1 MLKFNRSKIIEITFD
16 YLIWVCST
24 FLAVILRYDGTLPA
38 YSEIKILQLG
48 TLGAFLFIVIGMFF
62 SIYSQRYQKGSIEE
76 LLIFSIIIAIV
87 TLITFSIRL
96 IFVLPN
102 LPRSTPIV
110 SGLIALV
117 FILAIRFIN
126 NRNILKLY
134 SSNSSNLTTIIY
146 GAGQTGRKLFESMNR
161 GNTYNPIGFIDDD
174 PHKSNLKIFRRP
186 VLGRIEDLEKIVKKF
201 QVKILIISINDIEFE
216 TLLTIEHRCK
226 SLQIKMMVAPSA
238 FNIYSGLSEIN
249 ELHELST
256 EDILGRKPFEIND
269 IDVFS
274 FLNNKRVLVTGA
286 AGSIGS
292 EIVRQIN
299 LINPNALY
307 MLDRDENALNSLHL
321 MIRGNGL
328 IKDESIILADIR
340 DAESI
345 DKIFDKIRPEI
356 VFHAAALKHLNIL
369 EIYPLEAFKTNVL
382 GTKNIL
388 EASKKYGVE
397 KFINIST
404 DKAVNPTSVLGE
416 SKFITERLTAGMN
429 LQNDLNSSVFISVRF
444 GNVIGSNGSFVN
456 AFKHQIR
463 NGGPVTVT
471 HPEIDRYFM
480 TIGEAVHLVLQAAVI
495 GNADETLIL
504 DMGNP
509 IKIDLIAKRMILASG
524 KEIKIVYTGL
534 QKGEKLHESL
544 SNTDEILNVSAH
556 KRIFYTKVKPMNLNE
571 IVYEQK

>member
-117 FILAIRFIN
+117 FILAIRFIY

-186 VLGRIEDLEKIVKKF
+186 VLGRIEDLEIIVKKF

>member
-186 VLGRIEDLEKIVKKF
+186 VLGRIEDLEIIVKKF

>member
-1 MLKFNRSKIIEITFD
+1 MLKLNKNKIIEVTFD
-16 YLIWVCST
+16 YLIWVSST
-24 FLAVILRYDGTLPA
+24 FLAVVLRYDGSLPA
-38 YSEIKILQLG
+38 TSQIRILQLG
-48 TLGAFLFIVIGMFF
+48 TLGAILFITIGTFF

-96 IFVLPN
+96 IFIFPN

-117 FILAIRFIN
+117 FILAVRFIY
-126 NRNILKLY
+126 NRNILELY
-134 SSNSSNLTTIIY
+134 ASNSSDLTTIIY
-146 GAGQTGRKLFESMNR
+146 GAGQTGRKLFESMIR
-161 GNTYNPIGFIDDD
+161 GNNYNPVGFIDDD
-174 PHKSNLKIFRRP
+174 PQKSNLKIFRRP

-216 TLLTIEHRCK
+216 TLLSIDHRCK

-321 MIRGNGL
+321 KIRGNGL

-340 DAESI
+340 DAENI
-345 DKIFDKIRPEI
+345 DKIFDKIKPEI

-388 EASKKYGVE
+388 EASKKYGVK

-456 AFKHQIR
+456 AFKHQIS

-495 GNADETLIL
+495 GNAGETLIL

-556 KRIFYTKVKPMNLNE
+556 KRIFYTKVKPMKLNE

>member
-1 MLKFNRSKIIEITFD
+1 M
-16 YLIWVCST
+16 
-24 FLAVILRYDGTLPA
+24 
-38 YSEIKILQLG
+38 
-48 TLGAFLFIVIGMFF
+48 
-62 SIYSQRYQKGSIEE
+62 
-76 LLIFSIIIAIV
+76 
-87 TLITFSIRL
+87 
-96 IFVLPN
+96 
-102 LPRSTPIV
+102 
-110 SGLIALV
+110 
-117 FILAIRFIN
+117 
-126 NRNILKLY
+126 
-134 SSNSSNLTTIIY
+134 
-146 GAGQTGRKLFESMNR
+146 
-161 GNTYNPIGFIDDD
+161 
-174 PHKSNLKIFRRP
+174 
-186 VLGRIEDLEKIVKKF
+186 
-201 QVKILIISINDIEFE
+201 
-216 TLLTIEHRCK
+216 
-226 SLQIKMMVAPSA
+226 
-238 FNIYSGLSEIN
+238 
-249 ELHELST
+249 
-256 EDILGRKPFEIND
+256 
-269 IDVFS
+269 
-274 FLNNKRVLVTGA
+274 
-286 AGSIGS
+286 
-292 EIVRQIN
+292 
-299 LINPNALY
+299 
-307 MLDRDENALNSLHL
+307 
-321 MIRGNGL
+321 
-328 IKDESIILADIR
+328 
-340 DAESI
+340 
-345 DKIFDKIRPEI
+345 
-356 VFHAAALKHLNIL
+356 FHAAALKHLNIL

>member
-38 YSEIKILQLG
+38 SSELKILQLG

-96 IFVLPN
+96 VFVIPN
-102 LPRSTPIV
+102 LPRSIPIV

-117 FILAIRFIN
+117 FILAIRFIY

-321 MIRGNGL
+321 KIRGNGL

-340 DAESI
+340 DAENI

-388 EASKKYGVE
+388 EASKKYRVE

-429 LQNDLNSSVFISVRF
+429 LQNDLNYSAFISVRF

-456 AFKHQIR
+456 AFKHQIS

-495 GNADETLIL
+495 GNAGETLIL
-504 DMGNP
+504 DMGSP

>member
-110 SGLIALV
+110 SGLISLV
-117 FILAIRFIN
+117 FILAIRFIY
-126 NRNILKLY
+126 NRNILKMY

-186 VLGRIEDLEKIVKKF
+186 VLGRIEDLEIIVKKF

>member
-1 MLKFNRSKIIEITFD
+1 
-16 YLIWVCST
+16 
-24 FLAVILRYDGTLPA
+24 VILRYDGTLPA
-38 YSEIKILQLG
+38 SSELKILQLG

-96 IFVLPN
+96 VFVIPN
-102 LPRSTPIV
+102 LPRSIPIV

-117 FILAIRFIN
+117 FILAIRFIY

-321 MIRGNGL
+321 KIRGNGL

-340 DAESI
+340 DAENI

-388 EASKKYGVE
+388 EASKKYRVE

-429 LQNDLNSSVFISVRF
+429 LQNDLNYSAFISVRF

-456 AFKHQIR
+456 AFKHQIS

-495 GNADETLIL
+495 GNAGETLIL
-504 DMGNP
+504 DMGSP